1 MRRLLQNSLFAIL
14 KGRVYPLLSV
24 AVLLPLTGCLVHT
37 YKVQQ
42 PRMPPIVRDAAG
54 DELVQLVNKQSQI
67 LQTLKAEVTFQVS
80 VGGVIKGKVT
90 DYTSLSG
97 YILLRSPEML
107 RVLGLLPVVHT
118 PAFDLA
124 SDGKT
129 FTLTVPHT
137 SKAYVGSNAVTRPTA
152 NPIENLRP
160 NLFFDTMILRPIAPD
175 DLVTRTT
182 EAKTFTNPATH
193 QLMLDPEYNLAV
205 VRRRANSQE
214 LIPERVI
221 HFDRTTLLPSG
232 VDVYNDAGTIETQ
245 ATYGPYATFG
255 DRRFPATITIK
266 RPIDEYQIVLSIL
279 KLTVNQPLADNQFVL
294 KVPEG
299 YTVRK
304 LE

>member
-1 MRRLLQNSLFAIL
+1 MGRACRLLTVAALS
-14 KGRVYPLLSV
+14 LLS
-24 AVLLPLTGCLVHT
+24 PLTGCLVHT

-42 PRMPPIVRDAAG
+42 PRMPNIVRDATG
-54 DELVQLVNKQSQI
+54 DELVRLVNKQSQT

-80 VGGVIKGKVT
+80 VGGASKGKVT

-97 YILLRSPEML
+97 YILLQSPEML

-129 FTLTVPHT
+129 FTLTIPHT
-137 SKAYVGSNAVTRPTA
+137 NKAYIGTNAVTRPTA

-160 NLFFDTMILRPIAPD
+160 NIFFDTMILRPIAPD

-182 EAKTFTNPATH
+182 EAKTYTDTATH
-193 QLMLDPEYNLAV
+193 HLMLDPEYNLTV
-205 VRRRANSQE
+205 VRRRANSQVLVE
-214 LIPERVI
+214 ERVI
-221 HFDRTTLLPSG
+221 HFDRTTLLPSEI
-232 VDVYNDAGTIETQ
+232 DVYNDAGMIQTQ

-255 DRRFPATITIK
+255 NQRFPATITIK

-279 KLTVNQPLADNQFVL
+279 KLTVNEPLTDNQFVL